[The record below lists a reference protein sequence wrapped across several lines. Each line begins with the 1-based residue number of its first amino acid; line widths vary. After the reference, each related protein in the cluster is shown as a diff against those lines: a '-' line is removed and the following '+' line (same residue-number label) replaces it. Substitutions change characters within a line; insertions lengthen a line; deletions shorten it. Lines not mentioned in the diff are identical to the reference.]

1 MTRRA
6 QDLPVA
12 GTAPFPPVDET
23 GRLDA
28 PDPFDPASLR
38 LDPGAELVAV
48 KKVIVR
54 VPVRKPGPQEF
65 VRVHPDPG
73 RRLDTA
79 LIELKEER
87 ETYLLAPG
95 LRAELGD
102 EAKPTRLYTAISR
115 AGALFLWPVALPGP
129 DGRRNPW
136 HESAHRGPNWR
147 SASGCGCGRRT
158 RPASTRSPPPRRR
171 CPTPSGPTCRS
182 ASCSGSPSARPIST
196 APTTRSC
203 GACGGSRETLGRWAC
218 GRSGPRLVVPSTPRS
233 AGAGRPRSR
242 R

>member
-1 MTRRA
+1 MTRA
-6 QDLPVA
+6 TKDLLAMVA
-12 GTAPFPPVDET
+12 EPAAAPAGD
-23 GRLDA
+23 GSRLNA

-48 KKVIVR
+48 RKVIVR

-73 RRLDTA
+73 HRLDTA

-87 ETYLLAPG
+87 ETYLLAPA

-115 AGALFLWPVALPGP
+115 AGALFLWPIALPGS

-136 HESAHRGPNWR
+136 HESAHRAAELARREWVRLRASHAAGEYEI
-147 SASGCGCGRRT
+147 SAAAVPLPEAEWPDLSFHEMLRLAFREAHIDSADHPVVRRL
-158 RPASTRSPPPRRR
+158 RGLA
-171 CPTPSGPTCRS
+171 
-182 ASCSGSPSARPIST
+182 
-196 APTTRSC
+196 
-203 GACGGSRETLGRWAC
+203 
-218 GRSGPRLVVPSTPRS
+218 
-233 AGAGRPRSR
+233 
-242 R
+242 

>member
-1 MTRRA
+1 MTRA
-6 QDLPVA
+6 TEDALATAAEPFAPA
-12 GTAPFPPVDET
+12 GEA
-23 GRLDA
+23 GRLEP

-38 LDPGAELVAV
+38 LDPDADLVAV

-87 ETYLLAPG
+87 ETYLLAPA

-102 EAKPTRLYTAISR
+102 EAKPARLYTAISR
-115 AGALFLWPVALPGP
+115 AGALFLWPVAVPGP

-136 HESAHRGPNWR
+136 HDSAHRGAEQAMRRWTRLRASHAAGEYEISVAVAPLPEPEWPELPFADMLR
-147 SASGCGCGRRT
+147 LAFQDAFIDSADHPVIRRL
-158 RPASTRSPPPRRR
+158 RGLA
-171 CPTPSGPTCRS
+171 
-182 ASCSGSPSARPIST
+182 
-196 APTTRSC
+196 
-203 GACGGSRETLGRWAC
+203 
-218 GRSGPRLVVPSTPRS
+218 
-233 AGAGRPRSR
+233 
-242 R
+242 

>member
-1 MTRRA
+1 MTRRP
-6 QDLPVA
+6 QGLPA
-12 GTAPFPPVDET
+12 ADAEPFPPVAET
-23 GRLDA
+23 TRLKA

-79 LIELKEER
+79 LIDLKEER

-129 DGRRNPW
+129 DGRQNPW
-136 HESAHRGPNWR
+136 HQSAHRAAELAIREWVR
-147 SASGCGCGRRT
+147 LRASQEAGEYEIH
-158 RPASTRSPPPRRR
+158 A
-171 CPTPSGPTCRS
+171 
-182 ASCSGSPSARPIST
+182 AA
-196 APTTRSC
+196 APLPEPEWPDLSLKEMVRLAFS
-203 GACGGSRETLGRWAC
+203 ETLIDSVDHPVVR
-218 GRSGPRLVVPSTPRS
+218 RLRGL
-233 AGAGRPRSR
+233 A
-242 R
+242 